1 MHDDIIVLQAI
12 HEMKYAIMNKRNN
25 TELKNM
31 QIALACRIA
40 FSQQS
45 STRHSP
51 RYMEDIISLA
61 DSIRI
66 ISEFLIEKDFRTDK
80 TTENINHYKKCKTT
94 PQDVMDFLQL
104 NKIIVESNDDNG

>member
-1 MHDDIIVLQAI
+1 MHDDIIVLHAI
-12 HEMKYAIMNKRNN
+12 HEMKHAILNKTN
-25 TELKNM
+25 EVQLKNK

-45 STRHSP
+45 STRNSA

-66 ISEFLIEKDFRTDK
+66 VAEFLVEKDFRTSDSK
-80 TTENINHYKKCKTT
+80 EDFEHYKKCKTT
-94 PQDVMDFLQL
+94 KQDVIDFLTL
-104 NKIIVESNDDNG
+104 NKIIIES